1 MLQRVFGDLSPTLNR
16 RIKPSV
22 ARKSRRFILREV
34 HLKMDGVARRVE
46 PSLSLFVDN
55 DTSSNHVHNSDTRSN
70 INLSQ
75 IMRVYKNN
83 TSFKI

>member
-34 HLKMDGVARRVE
+34 RLKMDGVARRVE
-46 PSLSLFVDN
+46 PSLSRLPPFV
-55 DTSSNHVHNSDTRSN
+55 DTSSNHVHNFDTRSN

-75 IMRVYKNN
+75 I
-83 TSFKI
+83 

>member
-34 HLKMDGVARRVE
+34 HLKMDGVARRIE
-46 PSLSLFVDN
+46 PSLSRLSPFFDN
-55 DTSSNHVHNSDTRSN
+55 DTSSTILIR
-70 INLSQ
+70 IRIL
-75 IMRVYKNN
+75 IYRK
-83 TSFKI
+83 